1 MDDIRYEII
10 WNNCEKEGEGTEEKK
25 SWRTDL
31 HEEEEH
37 HRKTDS
43 YT

>member
-1 MDDIRYEII
+1 MDGIRYEII
-10 WNNCEKEGEGTEEKK
+10 WNNCDKEVEGIEEKK
-25 SWRTDL
+25 SWRADL
-31 HEEEEH
+31 HEEEEN